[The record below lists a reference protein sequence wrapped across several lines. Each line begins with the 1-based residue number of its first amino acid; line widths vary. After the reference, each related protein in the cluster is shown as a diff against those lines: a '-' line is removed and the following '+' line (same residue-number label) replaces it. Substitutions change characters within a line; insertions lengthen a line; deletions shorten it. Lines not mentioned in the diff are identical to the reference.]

1 MTGILITKLL
11 AVVEPTGQVNCLSD
25 GAQGDPCDSGLPV
38 VGAGS
43 TQLHQILQ
51 ITFGILAVI
60 AVLMIVIAGIQFIVD
75 SDNPQKVGQAR
86 NAIIYAVVGLVIAIS
101 AEIIVSFVLDK
112 L

>member
-1 MTGILITKLL
+1 MISIVITKLL
-11 AVVEPTGQVNCLSD
+11 AASGQVNCLAD
-25 GAQGDPCDSGLPV
+25 GAQGDCDSGLPTV
-38 VGAGS
+38 DASSV
-43 TQLHQILQ
+43 QLHQILQ

-101 AEIIVSFVLDK
+101 AEIVVSFILDK